1 MRIGSDVVDGTVVL
15 LLLLDTGG
23 NGSGIIIDDGVV
35 VVVVT
40 TIDTG
45 VADSAVVCGGGF
57 GGVGDCFP

>member
-1 MRIGSDVVDGTVVL
+1 MDGTVA
-15 LLLLDTGG
+15 LLDT
-23 NGSGIIIDDGVV
+23 NVDGV